1 MTEEQA
7 RLAAARITLGRVHIA
22 LRDLLAHVDA
32 KGLHEQLDPAQL
44 LAARAGLEHNETEG
58 LELLERLDTL
68 RESLKGCSG
77 CTYEE
82 ADGALHLHCAECQL
96 NATRAAWQVFNPEDA

>member
-44 LAARAGLEHNETEG
+44 LARAR
-58 LELLERLDTL
+58 RP
-68 RESLKGCSG
+68 
-77 CTYEE
+77 
-82 ADGALHLHCAECQL
+82 
-96 NATRAAWQVFNPEDA
+96 RA